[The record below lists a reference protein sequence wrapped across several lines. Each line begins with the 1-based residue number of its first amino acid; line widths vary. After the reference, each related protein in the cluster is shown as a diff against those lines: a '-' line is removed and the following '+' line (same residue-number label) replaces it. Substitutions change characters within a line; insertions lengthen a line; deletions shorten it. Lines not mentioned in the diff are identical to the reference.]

1 MQDNTQSMTKDAIPD
16 LTLSKRQA
24 RRFLLAH
31 HRLWPPRRLKGS
43 RGIMDYIHHVNC
55 IQYDPI
61 NVVGQN
67 PHLLLQG
74 RVKAYKPGLLND
86 LLYEERAL
94 LDGLDK
100 VMSIYPIADWPY
112 FSRHRQY
119 YSQRSYP
126 AEYVRKAGSLRKDV
140 LKEIRERGPLSSL
153 DLDINDPVDWAW
165 GTTRAGRAAL
175 EILFF
180 DGEIVVHHRV
190 GTRRYFE
197 LAERMLPRHL
207 HRSTNPHASSTAY
220 QDWHVLR
227 RVGGLGLAQPGAGEQ
242 WGGMLGT
249 KSKERKEALQRL
261 REHSEIL
268 LVSVEGL
275 DKPDFYFRRNDR
287 PLLEKVSKGRQP
299 KPGAAIIAAL
309 DNLMWDRKL
318 IRMIFDFD
326 YIWEVYKP
334 AAKRKYG
341 YYVLPIIYGDR
352 FVARFEPGFDRK
364 TGIFTIK
371 NWWWEDGVD
380 TGSEAMLV
388 ALRECFSDFQTYLG
402 AKEMLV
408 AEPSAKDKTLTFLR

>member
-1 MQDNTQSMTKDAIPD
+1 M
-16 LTLSKRQA
+16 SKEAAAELQISKTQA

-31 HRLWPPRRLKGS
+31 HRLWPPRRLKAA
-43 RGIMDYIHHVNC
+43 RGIMDYIRHVNC

-74 RVKAYKPGLLND
+74 RVKGYRPSMLNN
-86 LLYEERAL
+86 LLYEERTL

-119 YSQRSYP
+119 YSRRSYP
-126 AEYVRKAGSLRKDV
+126 AEYVRKASSLRQDV
-140 LKEIRERGPLSSL
+140 LKEIRARGPLSSL

-175 EILFF
+175 EMLFY

-197 LAERMLPRHL
+197 LVERILPEHL
-207 HRSTNPHASSTAY
+207 HRSPDPHASSAAY

-249 KSKERKEALQRL
+249 KSKERKAALQRL
-261 REHSEIL
+261 VARAEIIQL
-268 LVSVEGL
+268 SIEGL
-275 DKPDFYFRRNDR
+275 EQHPFYLRSSD
-287 PLLEKVSKGRQP
+287 LLYLEKVRKGRQP

-326 YIWEVYKP
+326 YIWEVFKP

-341 YYVLPIIYGDR
+341 YYVLPVIYGDR
-352 FVARFEPGFDRK
+352 FVGRFEPSFDRK
-364 TGIFTIK
+364 TGTFTIK
-371 NWWWEDGVD
+371 NWWWEQEVD
-380 TGSEAMLV
+380 TGSEPMLA
-388 ALRECFSDFQTYLG
+388 ALKECFIDFQAYLG
-402 AKEMLV
+402 AEHIIV
-408 AEPSAKDKTLTFLR
+408 AKQAAKDKALSFLIQD